1 VAISSPSIESM
12 KNKFALSTTAA
23 FIVSGF
29 FFSQVAFAS
38 TIDIASG
45 EMNFGAT
52 SGTNQPT
59 TIGVG
64 AASGFTYR
72 YDDVFSGVDAV
83 ATVVNVTNIDSD
95 DDQTDG
101 ADGFFDQFDEADP
114 TTGKT
119 INVGIDIFGGSGAL
133 ESGSVTIRIDF
144 VAADTSNA
152 VTLQNIAMLVQD
164 IDSRQYATFA
174 GISSYELSSGT
185 APSTIT
191 ELSVTSSGGA
201 YEFKEPA
208 GNSSSSSDE
217 ENWVAVDYASASSIT
232 FILGARESGGAN
244 FGVSFVN
251 ATWPATPAV
260 TSVSRTAYSL
270 TYDGN
275 SATSG
280 SVPTTQNSTTSSSTV
295 TLSAAQGD
303 LLRTNCTF
311 GGWNTRADGTGAN
324 YLDAGTITLTANTTL
339 YAKWTCTS
347 PPSSAPA
354 ATATPTAVLAVT
366 GWDASG
372 AWVLSG
378 ALIAAG
384 LSLVSVRRLVGRQK

>member
-1 VAISSPSIESM
+1 M
-12 KNKFALSTTAA
+12 KNKLTLSTAAA

-29 FFSQVAFAS
+29 FFSQGAFAS
-38 TIDIASG
+38 TINVASG
-45 EMNFGAT
+45 ELNFGAT
-52 SGTNQPT
+52 PGTNDQPAH
-59 TIGVG
+59 IGAG
-64 AASGFTYR
+64 AANGFSYR

-83 ATVVNVTNIDSD
+83 ATVIDVTNINSGPN
-95 DDQTDG
+95 TDTVP
-101 ADGFFDQFDEADP
+101 DGLFDQFDELSS
-114 TTGKT
+114 TSGKS
-119 INVGIDIFGGSGAL
+119 INVDIDIFGASGAMQ
-133 ESGSVTIRIDF
+133 SGSVTIRIDF
-144 VAADTSNA
+144 VAADTTNA
-152 VTLQNIAMLVQD
+152 VTLQNISMLVKD

-185 APSTIT
+185 APSTAS
-191 ELSVTSSGGA
+191 ELTVTSSGGA
-201 YEFKEPA
+201 YEFKEPTGA
-208 GNSSSSSDE
+208 TSDSVDE
-217 ENWVAVDYASASSIT
+217 ENWVAVDYSSASSIT
-232 FILGARESGGAN
+232 FTLGARESGGAF
-244 FGVSFVN
+244 FGVSFID
-251 ATWPATPAV
+251 ASWPASPVVTP
-260 TSVSRTAYSL
+260 VSLTEYSL

-280 SVPTTQNSTTSSSTV
+280 TVPTTQNSTTSSSSV
-295 TLSAAQGD
+295 TLSAPQGS

-324 YLDAGTITLTANTTL
+324 FLDAGTINLTANTTL

-372 AWVLSG
+372 AWILSG

>member
-1 VAISSPSIESM
+1 MAISSPSIESM
-12 KNKFALSTTAA
+12 KNKLALSTTAA

-29 FFSQVAFAS
+29 FFSQGAFAS
-38 TIDIASG
+38 TIDISSG
-45 EMNFGAT
+45 ELNFGAT
-52 SGTNQPT
+52 TGTTDQPAH
-59 TIGVG
+59 IGAG
-64 AASGFTYR
+64 AANGFTYR
-72 YDDVFSGVDAV
+72 YDDVFSGVDAI
-83 ATVVNVTNIDSD
+83 ATVIDVTNINSGPN
-95 DDQTDG
+95 TDTVPNG
-101 ADGFFDQFDEADP
+101 LFDQFDELSA
-114 TTGKT
+114 TTGKS
-119 INVGIDIFGGSGAL
+119 INVDIDIFGASGAM
-133 ESGSVTIRIDF
+133 ETGSVSIRIDF

-152 VTLQNIAMLVQD
+152 VTLQNISILVKD
-164 IDSRQYATFA
+164 IDSRQYASFA
-174 GISSYELSSGT
+174 GITSYELSSGT
-185 APSTIT
+185 SPSTAT
-191 ELSVTSSGGA
+191 ELVVSTSGGA
-201 YEFKEPA
+201 YEFKEPTGA
-208 GNSSSSSDE
+208 SSDVVDE

-232 FILGARESGGAN
+232 FTLGARQSGGAF

-251 ATWPATPAV
+251 ATWPATPVV
-260 TSVSRTAYSL
+260 TPVSLTAYSL
-270 TYDGN
+270 TYSGN
-275 SATSG
+275 SSTSG

-354 ATATPTAVLAVT
+354 ATPTAVLAVT

-372 AWVLSG
+372 AWILSG

-384 LSLVSVRRLVGRQK
+384 LSLVSVRRLAGRQK

>member
-1 VAISSPSIESM
+1 M
-12 KNKFALSTTAA
+12 KNKLTLSTAAA

-29 FFSQVAFAS
+29 FFSQGAFAS
-38 TIDIASG
+38 TINVASG
-45 EMNFGAT
+45 ELNFGAT
-52 SGTNQPT
+52 PGTNDQPAH
-59 TIGVG
+59 IGAG
-64 AASGFTYR
+64 AANGFSYR

-83 ATVVNVTNIDSD
+83 ATVIDVTNINSGPN
-95 DDQTDG
+95 TDTVP
-101 ADGFFDQFDEADP
+101 DGLFDQFDELSS
-114 TTGKT
+114 TSGKS
-119 INVGIDIFGGSGAL
+119 INVDIDIFGASGAL
-133 ESGSVTIRIDF
+133 QSGSVTIRIDF
-144 VAADTSNA
+144 VAADTTNA
-152 VTLQNIAMLVQD
+152 VTLQNISMLVKD

-185 APSTIT
+185 APSTAS
-191 ELSVTSSGGA
+191 ELTVTSSGGA
-201 YEFKEPA
+201 YEFKEPTGA
-208 GNSSSSSDE
+208 SSVPEDE
-217 ENWVAVDYASASSIT
+217 ENWVAVDYSSARSIT
-232 FILGARESGGAN
+232 FTLGARESGGAF
-244 FGVSFVN
+244 FGVSFVD
-251 ATWPATPAV
+251 ASWPASPVV
-260 TSVSRTAYSL
+260 TSVSLTAYSL

-275 SATSG
+275 SSTSG
-280 SVPTTQNSTTSSSTV
+280 TVPTTQNSTTSSSSV
-295 TLSAAQGD
+295 TLSAAQGN

-324 YLDAGTITLTANTTL
+324 YLDAGTINLTANTTL

-372 AWVLSG
+372 AWIVSG